1 MIRLTGTLTCATPDD
16 LALVTQH
23 LPAHIAAS
31 RAEPGCLA
39 FNVSQSGN
47 PMVWQLD
54 ETFTDQAAFEAH
66 QSRTRASLWF
76 AASRHLAR
84 DFKIA

>member
-1 MIRLTGTLTCATPDD
+1 MIRLTGTLTCATADD
-16 LALVTQH
+16 LAIVTTH

-31 RAEPGCLA
+31 RAEPGCLS
-39 FNVSQSGN
+39 FNVSQTVN
-47 PMVWQLD
+47 PLVWQLD
-54 ETFTDQAAFEAH
+54 EAFTDQAAFEAH